1 MDGLGSPT
9 GKPRQTSEGSS
20 LQPPDADSGE
30 ISAAAGTLAGGRLLS
45 AISTRFV
52 KLLREHYGRGPI
64 KAKTYALDD
73 IIVVVMRGAGF
84 TPLEK
89 TMMDSGQ
96 PKRVVAMREEFQQMM
111 AIRYTEAI
119 EDLTG
124 RRVQAFLS
132 QAHVD
137 PDITLE
143 VFFVDRPLEG
153 FGAFELTDGEKPQQ
167 TSGSQCRR

>member
-1 MDGLGSPT
+1 M
-9 GKPRQTSEGSS
+9 RVAEG
-20 LQPPDADSGE
+20 
-30 ISAAAGTLAGGRLLS
+30 LAGGQLLS

-73 IIVVVMRGAGF
+73 IVVVVLRGAGF

-96 PKRVVAMREEFQQMM
+96 PKRVVAMREQFQQMM
-111 AIRYTEAI
+111 ARRYTAAI
-119 EDLTG
+119 EELTD
-124 RRVQAFLS
+124 RKVHAFLS

-143 VFFVDRPLEG
+143 VFFIDRPLEG
-153 FGAFELTDGEKPQQ
+153 FGAFELADVKTTHAGD
-167 TSGSQCRR
+167 